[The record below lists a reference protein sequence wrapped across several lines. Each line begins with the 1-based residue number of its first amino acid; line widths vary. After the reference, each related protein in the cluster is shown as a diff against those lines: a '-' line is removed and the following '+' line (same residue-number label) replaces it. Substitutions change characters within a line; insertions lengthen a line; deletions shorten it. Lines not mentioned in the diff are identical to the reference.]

1 MYTKRITAILLTQC
15 RIFNQLTLDSIT
27 QFKGNYI
34 YNILEKPCQLA
45 ALLVI

>member
-15 RIFNQLTLDSIT
+15 RILNQLTLDSVT
-27 QFKGNYI
+27 QFKGIYI